1 MPIELLRIEK
11 LEKHFKVEKGF
22 LVNIGSN
29 KRKIVRAID
38 GVTLSLWKGETLG
51 VAGET
56 GSGKTT
62 LAKTVVGLIPP
73 TAGKIYF
80 DGIDMNALPRK
91 ELVKLRKRMSMIFQ
105 DPYSSLNPRHTV
117 ETIITLPLKVH
128 SIGSSGGRKKIVLE
142 LLQKVG
148 LIPPQVFLDKFPHE
162 LSGGQKQRVGI
173 ARALA
178 SKPEFIVAD
187 EPVSALDVSVRSAVL
202 NLMKD
207 LKDEFGLT
215 YLFIAHDLAVL
226 RHVCD
231 SLVIM
236 YLGKI
241 MEMGNSEDIFN
252 SPKHPYTQALL
263 ASVPI
268 PDPTVERKTIRLK
281 GEIPNPIDAPPG
293 CKFHPRCPYCMSIC
307 AIEQPVPVEVENRQL
322 VSCHLYGSA
331 S

>member
-1 MPIELLRIEK
+1 MSKELLKIEK
-11 LEKHFKVEKGF
+11 LEKHFEIGKGF
-22 LVNIGSN
+22 LINIGLGD
-29 KRKIVRAID
+29 KQIVRAID
-38 GVTLSLWKGETLG
+38 GVTFSIRKGETLG

-56 GSGKTT
+56 GSGKST
-62 LAKTVVGLIPP
+62 LAKTVMGLIPP
-73 TAGKIYF
+73 TAGNVYF
-80 DGIDMNALPRK
+80 YTVDVNALSRK

-117 ETIITLPLKVH
+117 ETIISLPLKVH

-148 LIPPQVFLDKFPHE
+148 LMPAQLFLDRFPHE

-207 LKDEFGLT
+207 LKDEFDLT

-231 SLVIM
+231 SLIIM

-241 MEMGNSEDIFN
+241 MEMGNSEDIFK
-252 SPKHPYTQALL
+252 SPMHPYTKVLL
-263 ASVPI
+263 TSVPI
-268 PDPTVERKTIRLK
+268 PDPTAERIRIGLK
-281 GEIPNPIDAPPG
+281 GEIPSPINIPPG
-293 CKFHPRCPYCMSIC
+293 CRFHPRCPSCISVC
-307 AIEQPVPVEVENRQL
+307 SVKQPVPVEVENRHM
-322 VSCHLYGSA
+322 VTCHLYGSG